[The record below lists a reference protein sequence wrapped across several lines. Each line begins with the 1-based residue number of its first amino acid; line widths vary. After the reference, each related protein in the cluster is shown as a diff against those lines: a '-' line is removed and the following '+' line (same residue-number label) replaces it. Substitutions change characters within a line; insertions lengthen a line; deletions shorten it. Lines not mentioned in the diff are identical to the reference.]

1 MARNVDLSQFNAC
14 LGLAF
19 LSALNV
25 FTALILVGAS
35 RMTMLKL
42 AFLVLF
48 GASFI
53 FHHVY
58 FVRSGRYLDLPD
70 EFSADRFLP
79 TRVGLGLVWLYA
91 VVSFAMFLGVLRV
104 AALPCAA

>member
-1 MARNVDLSQFNAC
+1 
-14 LGLAF
+14 
-19 LSALNV
+19 
-25 FTALILVGAS
+25 
-35 RMTMLKL
+35 MTMPKL
-42 AFLVLF
+42 VFLVLL

-58 FVRSGRYLDLPD
+58 FVRSGRYLGLPD

-79 TRVGLGLVWLYA
+79 ARVGLGLVWLYA

-104 AALPCAA
+104 AALPGAA